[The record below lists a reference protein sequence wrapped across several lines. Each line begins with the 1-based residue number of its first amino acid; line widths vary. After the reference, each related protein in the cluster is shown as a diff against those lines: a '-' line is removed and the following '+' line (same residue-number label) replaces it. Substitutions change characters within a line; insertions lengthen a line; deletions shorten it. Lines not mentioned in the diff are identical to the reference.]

1 MVAEYK
7 LGRHQGGNEAG
18 TPAKEEAAKR
28 AWLCP
33 PISCMTLGQ
42 ILNVSGPQC
51 AHLPTEGPG
60 QHDLWWLLANL
71 LFSGSVSSKS

>member
-18 TPAKEEAAKR
+18 AHLLKGGSCEESLA
-28 AWLCP
+28 LP
-33 PISCMTLGQ
+33 PISCMTSGQ

-51 AHLPTEGPG
+51 AHWPTKGPA
-60 QHDLWWLLANL
+60 QHDLWWLLADM
-71 LFSGSVSSKS
+71 LFSGSVS